1 MNKKSK
7 TNLLLEIKKLKKHKK
22 TLMQQSIISN
32 NLIAELLF
40 LRCQSEAQCKAQQLF
55 VAKVNHELR
64 TPLNAILGFAQVIDN
79 EVFGPIENKKYKEYV
94 KYILRAGEQLSELVN
109 NVLDFSKLE
118 MNQMHLYETNVCVL
132 SVLNEAVMLV
142 KNAFLLEQRIINI
155 HSMKNII
162 LRVDEQLLKQIFLN
176 ILSNAVK
183 FTKPDGKIDVFLHL
197 DNNKIRFV
205 FKDNGIGIPK
215 EKIQNI
221 FNPFYQIPTPKGI
234 INQGTGL
241 GLVLV
246 KKMVILH
253 QGNIEVKS
261 VLNKGTL
268 LMIDFP
274 KERVISLGDSDE
286 AF

>member
-64 TPLNAILGFAQVIDN
+64 TPLNAILGFAQVMDK
-79 EVFGPIENKKYKEYV
+79 EVFGPIENKKYQEYV

-205 FKDNGIGIPK
+205 FKDDGIGIPK

-221 FNPFYQIPTPKGI
+221 FDPFYQIQTSRDI

-253 QGNIEVKS
+253 QGNIVVKS
-261 VLNKGTL
+261 VLNKGTI
-268 LMIDFP
+268 LMIDFT
-274 KERVISLGDSDE
+274 KERVIALGDSDE